1 MEEQDGLV
9 EDVLENVNHQQQNQP
24 PITYQNCFYFIIN
37 SIVYTFETYG
47 WFILIGSILAY
58 YIYTHLKDKWAKI
71 AEKKP
76 PKVDEE
82 EALRLAERIELA
94 RQRQQAAF
102 EANKAKYLEE
112 KRIKEEKA
120 ALEKAEE
127 WERHKQGL
135 GYRSKIKKDENDE
148 LARMG
153 LAPNATG
160 KKKPKLR
167 DPDYNP
173 LTGSSSSS
181 NSCGFRRRDFGPR
194 SGG

>member
-1 MEEQDGLV
+1 MDDQDGLV
-9 EDVLENVNHQQQNQP
+9 EDVLDNVNQQQ
-24 PITYQNCFYFIIN
+24 PINSKNCLYFIIN
-37 SIVYTFETYG
+37 SIIYTFETYG
-47 WFILIGSILAY
+47 WFILFGSIIAY
-58 YIYTHLKDKWAKI
+58 YIYNQLKEKFSKI
-71 AEKKP
+71 AERKP

-135 GYRSKIKKDENDE
+135 GYRSKIKKDDTDD
-148 LARMG
+148 LASMG
-153 LAPNATG
+153 LTPNVTG

-167 DPDYNP
+167 DPDFNP
-173 LTGSSSSS
+173 LTGSSSNVCYRPSR
-181 NSCGFRRRDFGPR
+181 GLGPR